1 MCSEHI
7 LIQEALKK
15 SKKEVDNKRKEM
27 EKQQKELEHK
37 RKKQQKELERKSKEI
52 EQEHRN
58 FLEDKSTYIT
68 PKKSE
73 RMLGELECCICQ
85 DLMAMTHSLR
95 CGHTFCGLCILQV
108 RLLILH
114 PSFAMQL
121 LVNFLVIAIMLSQG
135 DMNHP
140 VAQTRHE
147 KKNRVYACDKIIG
160 LISQKFHSSLGRDQ
174 KI

>member
-7 LIQEALKK
+7 FIQEALKK

-52 EQEHRN
+52 EQKHRN
-58 FLEDKSTYIT
+58 FLEDKRTYIT

-95 CGHTFCGLCILQV
+95 CGHTFCGPCILQV

-121 LVNFLVIAIMLSQG
+121 LVNFLVSSDDCNYAESR
-135 DMNHP
+135 
-140 VAQTRHE
+140 RHE
-147 KKNRVYACDKIIG
+147 PSSGSNEACAPAQSAVLQYPSMKSPTESM
-160 LISQKFHSSLGRDQ
+160 LATK
-174 KI
+174 

>member
-7 LIQEALKK
+7 FIQEALKK
-15 SKKEVDNKRKEM
+15 SKKEVDNKSKEL
-27 EKQQKELEHK
+27 ETRHKELEHK
-37 RKKQQKELERKSKEI
+37 SKKQQKELERKSKEI
-52 EQEHRN
+52 EQKQRN

-68 PKKSE
+68 PKKRE

-114 PSFAMQL
+114 PSFTMQL
-121 LVNFLVIAIMLSQG
+121 LVNLFCFFIALMLIQG
-135 DMNHP
+135 DMNYP
-140 VAQTRHE
+140 VAQTRHALMP
-147 KKNRVYACDKIIG
+147 RVSCCNTSA
-160 LISQKFHSSLGRDQ
+160 
-174 KI
+174 

>member
-1 MCSEHI
+1 MLPWFFYVELETRH
-7 LIQEALKK
+7 
-15 SKKEVDNKRKEM
+15 
-27 EKQQKELEHK
+27 KELEHK
-37 RKKQQKELERKSKEI
+37 SKKQQKELERKSKET
-52 EQEHRN
+52 EQKQRN

-68 PKKSE
+68 PKKRE

-108 RLLILH
+108 SLLILH

-140 VAQTRHE
+140 LAKATGRLPHLLLGLLSGVRLSD
-147 KKNRVYACDKIIG
+147 RVSFRIYP
-160 LISQKFHSSLGRDQ
+160 LGWP
-174 KI
+174 